1 PRATTH
7 PVGSAL
13 APTARRSIFANAR
26 SVAGSAHRRTVRR
39 PPRATPAAPPRSSAA
54 AAPTYSGAG
63 CLLAATRSPTL
74 NIHADLRRVRSAPLD
89 FVTQIHMGH
98 LRRLKSG

>member
-13 APTARRSIFANAR
+13 APGAPRSIFADAR

-63 CLLAATRSPTL
+63 VYWPQRDPNPQRSRGLTPRPQRSL
-74 NIHADLRRVRSAPLD
+74 GFADA
-89 FVTQIHMGH
+89 
-98 LRRLKSG
+98 SGWSLQG